1 MPTAKKTDV
10 SAAELELKR
19 RGRRRLIGAI
29 TLGVLAVV
37 ILPMI
42 FDSEPKKVGD
52 GQSAVKQE
60 ISIDIPPKEGLT
72 PLPVPILPTAPL
84 AAAPAPAPAQIVAQ
98 PPVQTA
104 PTAATVATV
113 VEKTPPKNVTTEPKP
128 APVSA
133 PAVTKDAPKEIPKAA
148 PAKPGSFVVQI
159 GAYKDADNAKA
170 IITQMKEAKLPVF
183 SDTLSVQTGKVTR
196 VRLGPFATKEKAE
209 AALLQAKLTGVTGK
223 VVPQ

>member
-1 MPTAKKTDV
+1 MPTANKTDV

-52 GQSAVKQE
+52 GQNAVKQE

-72 PLPVPILPTAPL
+72 PLPVPTTPTTPTAPV
-84 AAAPAPAPAQIVAQ
+84 AVAPTPTTAPAQIVAP
-98 PPVQTA
+98 PPV
-104 PTAATVATV
+104 ATVAAV
-113 VEKTPPKNVTTEPKP
+113 VEKAPPKNVTPEPKP
-128 APVSA
+128 APVPV
-133 PAVTKDAPKEIPKAA
+133 PAVTKDATKEIPKAA

-159 GAYKDADNAKA
+159 GAYKDSDNAKA

-183 SDTLSVQTGKVTR
+183 SDTISVKTGKVTR